1 MAKLRRQAEL
11 QEKEV
16 REQEELARK
25 NVHRP
30 GQKLDLNDFNKQYA
44 EKMELMHAKK
54 MAKKETRTKQVEA
67 QNTFAPSINKYSRKI
82 AEAGGIKNMKTQK
95 EVMAPGRTSQHPG
108 VGGMLGTV
116 SHTGVDGLL
125 NTVSTR
131 QSVITEY

>member
-44 EKMELMHAKK
+44 EKMELMSTQLSEQGGKQSNIE
-54 MAKKETRTKQVEA
+54 ETLT
-67 QNTFAPSINKYSRKI
+67 
-82 AEAGGIKNMKTQK
+82 TQI
-95 EVMAPGRTSQHPG
+95 
-108 VGGMLGTV
+108 
-116 SHTGVDGLL
+116 DG
-125 NTVSTR
+125 
-131 QSVITEY
+131 